1 MHADAFPGEDI
12 SDRPEPETVVPA
24 LRRLIDGDLP
34 AGRYVAAD
42 LTARRPASP
51 PPSDGRPAPRT
62 RGRRGRRGPGGW
74 PGERARPRPAGGA
87 VATSPPEA
95 RGLPRDGVRMLV
107 ASAADGLTHRR
118 AYHLPA
124 TLRPGDLI
132 VVNTSDTL
140 PAALRGVTAAGER
153 VEVHLST
160 VDPPPAPAPAA
171 ALRPPA
177 SPWVVELRA
186 AVQPVRRRA
195 VLPRTAPAPPC
206 ALAGG
211 GHLAV
216 ARGLPGRDRRGVACG
231 RPSWTPRGRWA
242 GWLTE
247 HGQPVR
253 YGYTAAPWP
262 LSAYRTGHA
271 DTPGSAEMPSAGRPL
286 TARTFRRLR
295 ARGVRTASVVLHCG
309 LSSPDADEPPY
320 AEWFSVPA
328 STVDAVEQT
337 RAAGGRVIAVGTT
350 VVRALES
357 AARGRPA
364 GRLDRPGRSRP
375 DDPPSTVDG
384 LLTGWHPPEASHLR
398 MLAALAG
405 PEPAAGSPT
414 RRRSD
419 ARLPAGTSSA
429 TCT

>member
-1 MHADAFPGEDI
+1 MSA
-12 SDRPEPETVVPA
+12 PA
-24 LRRLIDGDLP
+24 L
-34 AGRYVAAD
+34 A
-42 LTARRPASP
+42 P
-51 PPSDGRPAPRT
+51 PEGL
-62 RGRRGRRGPGGW
+62 
-74 PGERARPRPAGGA
+74 

-118 AYHLPA
+118 AYQLPA

-160 VDPPPAPAPAA
+160 VDPAAGPVPAA
-171 ALRPPA
+171 ALRSTR
-177 SPWVVELRA
+177 SPWVVELR
-186 AVQPVRRRA
+186 QPSSRYGGEPSTADRA
-195 VLPRTAPAPPC
+195 GTRV

-216 ARGLPGRDRRGVACG
+216 REVYPAGPRRRRLWTAELDTPGPLG
-231 RPSWTPRGRWA
+231 
-242 GWLTE
+242 GWLAE

-286 TARTFRRLR
+286 TSRTFRRLR

-309 LSSPDADEPPY
+309 LSSPDVDEPPY

-328 STVDAVEQT
+328 STVQAVEQT
-337 RAAGGRVIAVGTT
+337 RSAGGRVIAVGTT

-357 AARGRPA
+357 AARTGRA
-364 GRLDRPGRSRP
+364 DGWTDLVIGP
-375 DDPPSTVDG
+375 DDPPATVDG

-405 PEPAAGSPT
+405 PELLRVSYQAALDGGYLWHEFG
-414 RRRSD
+414 D
-419 ARLPAGTSSA
+419 VHLILP
-429 TCT
+429 